1 MKTTLLLQQLDA
13 RLNQLAHSISP
24 LAERRTRRARFDNQL
39 FYCKST
45 RLGDYLQ
52 EVQQTLAQLKQC
64 VAGTQPERLSWL
76 AERVVLQTGALQRE
90 VATQTLRSQEGVKQS
105 PAEKLHQKLADHH
118 EFERRLLAMLMERE
132 RQLGQQETLLQQQK
146 IQQEMVALEARLQ
159 RCRAALKQIEQEI
172 AQREQG
178 F

>member
-1 MKTTLLLQQLDA
+1 MKSTLLLQQLDA
-13 RLNQLAHSISP
+13 RVDQLASSVSP

-39 FYCKST
+39 FHCQST

-52 EVQQTLAQLKQC
+52 EVRETLAQLKQC
-64 VAGTQPERLSWL
+64 VAGANPERLSWL
-76 AERVVLQTGALQRE
+76 AERVVLQIGALQRE
-90 VATQTLRSQEGVKQS
+90 VATQTLRRQEGMKQS
-105 PAEKLHQKLADHH
+105 PAEKLQQKLADHH

-146 IQQEMVALEARLQ
+146 MQQEMVALEARLQ
-159 RCRAALKQIEQEI
+159 RCRAALKEIEREV